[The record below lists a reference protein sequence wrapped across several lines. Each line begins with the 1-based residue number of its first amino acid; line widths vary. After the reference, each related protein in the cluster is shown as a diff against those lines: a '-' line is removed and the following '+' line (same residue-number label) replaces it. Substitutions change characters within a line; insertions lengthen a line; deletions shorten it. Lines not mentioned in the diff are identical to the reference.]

1 MLRKNKPFSDG
12 LRLGDLLLSAGM
24 LTRDALDS
32 ALHLAAISKL
42 PLGCVLLSAR
52 QITERQLDQVIT
64 VQRRARGGALCVD
77 EAKKVVQKLARG
89 GELVFE
95 KQKIQEDDQVQH
107 NSLLLNMYVRAG
119 IITSAEV
126 PHVVRA
132 SETEEIPCG
141 RLLVLR
147 RRISPSFHRQSI
159 DILVRYR
166 QALVSFEDAAAE
178 CARLYRSANCG
189 DSSEFQHL
197 AMGIERPRRLGQ
209 LLLKAGL
216 IDETQLYDA
225 LELSLDANC
234 RLGEI
239 LFEAGVLF
247 KETVELC
254 VLLLRRIGSGE
265 IAANDAVVYLQ
276 QVFAA

>member
-24 LTRDALDS
+24 LSRDALDS
-32 ALHLAAISKL
+32 ALHLASISRL

-52 QITERQLDQVIT
+52 QITERQLEQVIT
-64 VQRRARGGALCVD
+64 VQRRARGGSLCVD

-95 KQKIQEDDQVQH
+95 KQKIQEDEEVEH
-107 NSLLLNMYVRAG
+107 SSLLLNLYVRAG
-119 IITSAEV
+119 ILTSSEI
-126 PHVVRA
+126 PHVIRSSA
-132 SETEEIPCG
+132 SEQIPCG
-141 RLLVLR
+141 RLLLLR

-159 DILVRYR
+159 EILVRYR
-166 QALVSFEDAAAE
+166 QALISFEDAAAE
-178 CARLYRSANCG
+178 CHRLYRSGAASDN
-189 DSSEFQHL
+189 SL
-197 AMGIERPRRLGQ
+197 VIMGTDRPRRLGH
-209 LLLKAGL
+209 LLLRAGL

-225 LELSLDANC
+225 LELSLDANR

-239 LFEAGVLF
+239 LVEAGVLF
-247 KETVELC
+247 RETVELC

-265 IAANDAVVYLQ
+265 IAANEAVVYLQ